1 MMDFGISGITNFV
14 TRVNSIVLKSIQN
27 YFNYKLCNC
36 RLLLKSV
43 AYYSPFI
50 FSKQNG
56 SSMKL
61 KLNTTAQM
69 LIYEHVNK
77 LCIKTK
83 F

>member
-1 MMDFGISGITNFV
+1 MVV
-14 TRVNSIVLKSIQN
+14 T
-27 YFNYKLCNC
+27 
-36 RLLLKSV
+36 
-43 AYYSPFI
+43 
-50 FSKQNG
+50 
-56 SSMKL
+56 SMKL